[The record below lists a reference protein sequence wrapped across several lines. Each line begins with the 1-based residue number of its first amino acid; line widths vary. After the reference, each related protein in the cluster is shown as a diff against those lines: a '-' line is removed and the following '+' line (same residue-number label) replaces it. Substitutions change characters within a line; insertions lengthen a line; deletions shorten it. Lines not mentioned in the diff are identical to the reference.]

1 MLMIGCANAAI
12 PSSCAAVEAD
22 GTRFASSDEPLI
34 VAFVL
39 GVRGL
44 SNSQLAVDRGHPC
57 RLPTGYSIALVHQL
71 IRTRNSAP
79 SAPTAAQL
87 PGMRNSLTLKYGFM
101 ASWI

>member
-44 SNSQLAVDRGHPC
+44 SNSQLAVDRGASARPAHPWPVFHC
-57 RLPTGYSIALVHQL
+57 DHLGVKLSKQL
-71 IRTRNSAP
+71 NDLYQSGCPAWPERRAK
-79 SAPTAAQL
+79 L
-87 PGMRNSLTLKYGFM
+87 E
-101 ASWI
+101 